1 MILRPLI
8 SIITVVYND
17 LKGIENTILSVL
29 SQQSDNFEYIIV
41 DGNSSD
47 GTSKVIK
54 SYAHGVDIIISE
66 PDGGLYDAMNKGV
79 RSANGRWIYFLNSSD
94 HFLNPNTIN
103 KVEPYL
109 NEDCDVVHFNC
120 RVSNNKGNFV
130 HVRRYP
136 KDIHEI
142 ANWPCIQ
149 HQSVFTKKSVFD
161 SVCGFNLNYE
171 ILADYDFFL
180 RLYLQKKSSVF
191 IKIFISQ
198 IIIHKASRHR
208 NTILVSYEMNYVQS
222 S

>member
-109 NEDCDVVHFNC
+109 NEVDVVHFNC
-120 RVSNNKGNFV
+120 RSQ
-130 HVRRYP
+130 
-136 KDIHEI
+136 I
-142 ANWPCIQ
+142 
-149 HQSVFTKKSVFD
+149 TK
-161 SVCGFNLNYE
+161 E
-171 ILADYDFFL
+171 ILF
-180 RLYLQKKSSVF
+180 
-191 IKIFISQ
+191 
-198 IIIHKASRHR
+198 
-208 NTILVSYEMNYVQS
+208 M
-222 S
+222 